1 MTTKKRRRRRTVL
14 WVLLALLGLCLAVV
28 LVFGFRLRGRLLSL
42 QQGAS
47 FQFGYDI
54 ASTDA
59 EPSALYQIL
68 EQLGATR
75 GQVHGMYAPGK
86 LGVALYLQDNAGG
99 APLTRL
105 YIDQNETL
113 FDVGQVYRTARSALV
128 EKAPL
133 ADVLLP
139 RWGLGDYISQTQLA
153 ALLGVSIAEVE
164 MQEFSQFALL
174 PAALKPADPAQAK
187 KGYTYFQLQLDQ
199 PETPTLIL
207 GLPLGEL
214 FAESTPLHVLILHPA
229 HSAALELDGSL
240 SAATPVLTA
249 PTSRMKDE
257 DIAVFAQIRQT
268 VQDVIAMF
276 FPES

>member
-86 LGVALYLQDNAGG
+86 LGVALYLQDDAGIKST
-99 APLTRL
+99 TR
-105 YIDQNETL
+105 
-113 FDVGQVYRTARSALV
+113 
-128 EKAPL
+128 
-133 ADVLLP
+133 
-139 RWGLGDYISQTQLA
+139 
-153 ALLGVSIAEVE
+153 
-164 MQEFSQFALL
+164 FAL
-174 PAALKPADPAQAK
+174 
-187 KGYTYFQLQLDQ
+187 
-199 PETPTLIL
+199 PTKRSMVF
-207 GLPLGEL
+207 G
-214 FAESTPLHVLILHPA
+214 STMLTLH
-229 HSAALELDGSL
+229 
-240 SAATPVLTA
+240 
-249 PTSRMKDE
+249 
-257 DIAVFAQIRQT
+257 
-268 VQDVIAMF
+268 
-276 FPES
+276 